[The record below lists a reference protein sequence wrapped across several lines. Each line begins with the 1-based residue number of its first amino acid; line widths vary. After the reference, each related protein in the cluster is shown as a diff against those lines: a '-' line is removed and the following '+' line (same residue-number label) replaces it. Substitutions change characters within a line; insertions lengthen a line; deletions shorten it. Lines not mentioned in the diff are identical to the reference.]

1 MNESLKVQAHHLE
14 RSAYLYI
21 RQSSM
26 RQVLENVE
34 STKRQYALRSRAVAL
49 GWREEQIIVI
59 DNDQGESG
67 ASAAWR
73 KGFQQLVTD
82 VGMGHAGIVMGLE
95 VSRLARNNADW
106 HRLLEICALTDTLIL
121 DEDGVYDPASFN
133 DRLLLGLKG
142 TMSEAELHV
151 LKARLRGGILNKV
164 RRGEYR
170 CPLPTGF
177 VYDDVGNVVLDPD
190 AQVREAITYFFETFS
205 RVGSASQTV
214 KVFRT
219 EGLVFPSR
227 LRIGDRTVFRPL
239 TASAAMRT
247 LNNPRYAGAYVYGR
261 RRYRRAADGKKTIQ
275 RKREQDDWLACI
287 PNAHP
292 GYIGWECFQE
302 NLKILETNGRPY
314 EVARASPPREGAALL
329 QGRAVCGRCG
339 RHFRVRY
346 VTRRGRQEAW
356 YVCDRGHTSRGEPNC
371 QSISAKPID
380 QAIGT
385 LVTESMTPAAVE
397 LALEIRR
404 EIEARYEEAD
414 QLRCRAVQ
422 RAQIEADL
430 AQRRFM
436 LVDPNNRLVADT
448 LESEWNNR
456 LRALAKAREEREHAR
471 QRDQLIVD
479 DAVRQRLVAMT
490 ADFRKLWDD
499 AGTPNRERK
508 RLLDYIIEDATLIK
522 IRAER
527 VTRIHVRF
535 KGGKTETLTTL
546 NPKSSA
552 QQIQT
557 PSEVV
562 ELVDKLLDD
571 HTYSEIADILNEQG
585 LHPGGSARPGR
596 SDARF
601 TALRVAYLVHEYNL
615 RLRCDRL
622 RDRGM
627 LTKSEAAA
635 RLGIHE
641 ETVVRWAKYG
651 LVTRHAYNGH
661 AWLYELPDPNMPVK
675 HSSRSDRLVD
685 RSPAVKSAMA
695 SRPATPNERGVV

>member
-1 MNESLKVQAHHLE
+1 LYRTYPL
-14 RSAYLYI
+14 SA
-21 RQSSM
+21 RPVSGD
-26 RQVLENVE
+26 
-34 STKRQYALRSRAVAL
+34 SR
-49 GWREEQIIVI
+49 
-59 DNDQGESG
+59 
-67 ASAAWR
+67 
-73 KGFQQLVTD
+73 
-82 VGMGHAGIVMGLE
+82 
-95 VSRLARNNADW
+95 
-106 HRLLEICALTDTLIL
+106 
-121 DEDGVYDPASFN
+121 
-133 DRLLLGLKG
+133 
-142 TMSEAELHV
+142 
-151 LKARLRGGILNKV
+151 
-164 RRGEYR
+164 
-170 CPLPTGF
+170 
-177 VYDDVGNVVLDPD
+177 
-190 AQVREAITYFFETFS
+190 TF
-205 RVGSASQTV
+205 T
-214 KVFRT
+214 
-219 EGLVFPSR
+219 
-227 LRIGDRTVFRPL
+227 
-239 TASAAMRT
+239 
-247 LNNPRYAGAYVYGR
+247 
-261 RRYRRAADGKKTIQ
+261 
-275 RKREQDDWLACI
+275 
-287 PNAHP
+287 
-292 GYIGWECFQE
+292 
-302 NLKILETNGRPY
+302 
-314 EVARASPPREGAALL
+314 
-329 QGRAVCGRCG
+329 
-339 RHFRVRY
+339 
-346 VTRRGRQEAW
+346 
-356 YVCDRGHTSRGEPNC
+356 
-371 QSISAKPID
+371 ID

-675 HSSRSDRLVD
+675 HSSRWDRLVD